1 MWKALKYIL
10 LFFAFQIVTT
20 LVVTIPGLILKGDMS
35 FMVILSLALS
45 SILFCLYLIGKGV
58 IRLDKISFAV
68 PHWSVLVASL
78 FALCFFTL
86 PEAALM
92 DTLSIPDVMDGKWAE
107 LLSSPLGLIAIGILL
122 PIAEEMLFRGAVL
135 HSLLDWDKLRSKPWL
150 AILLSAVFFGLFHL
164 NPAQMPTAFLMG
176 WFLGWLCYRTGSL
189 IPGMVVHIFNNSL
202 ICIAS
207 MFPDEEGSAETLA
220 EMFGSPA
227 KEYLAVGI
235 SVLFCAAV
243 IVWLIRTVKERYS
256 VEPLQQELE
265 EVTKSGDEVGQ

>member
-1 MWKALKYIL
+1 MWKAIKYIL
-10 LFFAFQIVTT
+10 LFFAFQIVTP
-20 LVVTIPGLILKGDMS
+20 LVVMIPGLILKGDMP
-35 FMVILSLALS
+35 FLVILSLALS
-45 SILFCLYLIGKGV
+45 SILFCGYLIWKGAV
-58 IRLDKISFAV
+58 RLDNKSFSL
-68 PHWSVLVASL
+68 PHWSVLLACLV
-78 FALCFFTL
+78 ALCFFFL
-86 PEAALM
+86 PEAALVES
-92 DTLSIPDVMDGKWAE
+92 LSLPDFLEDQWAGV
-107 LLSSPLGLIAIGILL
+107 LGSVLGLIVLGILV
-122 PIAEEMLFRGAVL
+122 PITEEMLFRGVVL
-135 HSLLDWDKLRSKPWL
+135 RSLLDWDKLQSKPWL

-189 IPGMVVHIFNNSL
+189 IPGMVVHVFNNSL

-227 KEYLAVGI
+227 KEYLAVGL
-235 SVLFCAAV
+235 SALFCAAV